1 MVSLVEL
8 FDAAT
13 VERLAG
19 PWVYHRGVA
28 YLRDRR
34 VESPSVRDGRLDA
47 RVRGTMPYAVA
58 LWADGN
64 KARWSCTCP
73 AADDGSFCKH
83 CVAVALSLAAGGAP
97 PSAEAAV
104 GSSQPRGP
112 DFDGGSESDA
122 GEDLADFVKGLSS
135 ERLAEIVLD
144 RAESD
149 WRLRERLLAES
160 RARRGAGVD
169 LAGWRRRIDR
179 AFTDRDFVDHGF
191 VTYRDAAG
199 WAAGVNEAID
209 GLEDLC
215 ASGCHD
221 AAARLAEHAHRL
233 ADAAIDYVDDSDGWL
248 SGIASR
254 LADLHLSACESGSP
268 DPVELAGR
276 LVELELA
283 SELDGF
289 HRCAQDYADVLG
301 PAGLAA
307 FHEHLASRLPEAEPE
322 TDGWSGEAF
331 ALRRALVG
339 WAQATGDPDALIAAH
354 SRSGFTHHAAL
365 EIAEALERSGR
376 DDEAVSWARRGITGV
391 GSHGWNAGDLR
402 DFLARKLR
410 DRGEA
415 QAAIDL
421 YWEAFAGHP
430 SVSAYRRLREEDPAE
445 DWLARC
451 RGVLEGALA
460 GLPESDPAAREPRA
474 AFGPLPHAVPA
485 AAAALVDILLYEGL
499 ADAAWEV
506 SARHGCRQGLW
517 LTLARARES
526 DSPLDAVEVYEQ
538 ASLGIIERKK
548 ADQYQSAVDLMVR
561 ARRLCDSAGE
571 PDRFTSFLALV
582 RTEHKA
588 KRKLKSLLDARG
600 W

>member
-1 MVSLVEL
+1 MVSLVEM

-19 PWVYHRGVA
+19 PWVHHRGVA

-34 VESPSVRDGRLDA
+34 VESPSARDGRLDA
-47 RVRGTMPYAVA
+47 TVRGTMPYAVA
-58 LWADGN
+58 LWADRN
-64 KARWSCTCP
+64 KPRWSCTCP
-73 AADDGSFCKH
+73 AAEDGSFCKH
-83 CVAVALSLAAGGAP
+83 CVAAALSLTAGGGP
-97 PSAEAAV
+97 PASEPAV
-104 GSSQPRGP
+104 GTSRPRGP
-112 DFDGGSESDA
+112 DFDGGSESDT
-122 GEDLADFVKGLSS
+122 GQELADFVKGLAP

-149 WRLRERLLAES
+149 WRLRERLLAEA
-160 RARRGAGVD
+160 RAGRGAGID

-179 AFTDRDFVDHGF
+179 AFTDRDFMDHGF

-199 WAAGVNEAID
+199 WAESID
-209 GLEDLC
+209 EVIDSLEDLRD
-215 ASGCHD
+215 AGHHD
-221 AAARLAEHAHRL
+221 AAARLTEHAHRR
-233 ADAAIDYVDDSDGWL
+233 ADDAIDYVDDSDGWL

-268 DPVELAGR
+268 DPVELAAR
-276 LVELELA
+276 LVELELS
-283 SELDGF
+283 SELEGF

-301 PAGLAA
+301 PTGLAA
-307 FHEHLASRLPEAEPE
+307 FHEHLSSRLPEAEPD

-331 ALRRALVG
+331 TLRQALVG

-354 SRSGFTHHAAL
+354 SRGGTTHHAAL
-365 EIAEALERSGR
+365 EIAQALDCAGR
-376 DDEAVSWARRGITGV
+376 DDEAISWARRGMADTGR
-391 GSHGWNAGDLR
+391 HGWNAGDLR

-410 DRGEA
+410 DRGET

-430 SVSAYRRLREEDPAE
+430 SVSAYRRLVEEDHTE

-451 RGVLEGALA
+451 RMTLQGALA
-460 GLPESDPAAREPRA
+460 SLPESDPATREPRA
-474 AFGPLPHAVPA
+474 AFGPLPPAVP

-506 SARHGCRQGLW
+506 ATRHGCRRDLW

-526 DSPLDAVEVYEQ
+526 DSPLDAIAVYEQ
-538 ASLGIIERKK
+538 ASLAIIERKN
-548 ADQYQSAVDLMVR
+548 AAQYESAVDLMVR
-561 ARRLCDSAGE
+561 VRRLADAAGE

-588 KRKLKSLLDARG
+588 KRKLKSLLDAQG